1 MTVNSQRKLVSMDQH
16 IISHNHTPKITVVT
30 VVFND
35 VKNLEKTM
43 LSVLNQTYTN
53 IEYIVIDGGSNDG
66 TIEIIKK
73 YTDRLGF
80 WVSEKDKGM
89 FDAMNKGASHA
100 TGEWIQILNSGDY
113 LMSNTIIEELFSKE
127 HSNVDIVYGGFIGN
141 FSGQAVECPPAL
153 DVSLKDYQGMKV
165 CHSAFFARREIVTK
179 FPYNLLYH
187 HSAYGKFVSRFVF
200 EKYRFEKVDKII
212 FRVGTLGNSNT
223 NWLSCRMEN
232 WKIARH
238 YFPGIRTEWFHGYR
252 LVREVMFRIFKYVTS
267 LIGLYQLARYIYHRK
282 LKHKILLLPK
292 NIKPFIE

>member
-100 TGEWIQILNSGDY
+100 TGEWIQILHSGDY

-141 FSGQAVECPPAL
+141 FS
-153 DVSLKDYQGMKV
+153 
-165 CHSAFFARREIVTK
+165 
-179 FPYNLLYH
+179 
-187 HSAYGKFVSRFVF
+187 
-200 EKYRFEKVDKII
+200 
-212 FRVGTLGNSNT
+212 
-223 NWLSCRMEN
+223 
-232 WKIARH
+232 
-238 YFPGIRTEWFHGYR
+238 
-252 LVREVMFRIFKYVTS
+252 
-267 LIGLYQLARYIYHRK
+267 
-282 LKHKILLLPK
+282 
-292 NIKPFIE
+292 